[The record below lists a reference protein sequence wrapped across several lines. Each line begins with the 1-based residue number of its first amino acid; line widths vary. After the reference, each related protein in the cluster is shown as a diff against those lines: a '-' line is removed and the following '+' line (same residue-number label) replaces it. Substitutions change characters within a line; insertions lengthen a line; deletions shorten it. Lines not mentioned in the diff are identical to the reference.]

1 MKKTFAVERLMNM
14 AKRVFIDTAWKS
26 KKHTCYDPQNDV
38 FFEVDSLTELRDY
51 DEVYLDGSLFPN
63 MWKQLRELI
72 SNGKRVYYFTRPWKW
87 EEMRKERFRNELKA
101 RVGKVSK
108 DDRGDAFL
116 LWKAYEL
123 SLIKRNTHRY
133 FKPLTIIDVELR
145 PLLMREQML
154 YRNLQRVRNAGIV
167 GVDVGGDVK
176 MLEEMVEDARR
187 EIVDK
192 AIKIIPRFMEI
203 ANSLGLDKDDI
214 DGLAGL
220 AGVLAYDKFISYRKS
235 INYLGLYKARG
246 RHGRGNKKYSCKVQR
261 YLLMLTNAIL
271 WKNGEKRIP
280 RYRDLREILKNIV
293 DLMKS
298 MRLAGGW
305 GWGIS
310 PDKTPMLKFVVLG
323 EPKRLEART
332 DYACLGV
339 ARATK
344 PAPPPKALISNYS
357 LSNTLFVNFSISIY
371 QKPLLHP

>member
-1 MKKTFAVERLMNM
+1 MNM

-87 EEMRKERFRNELKA
+87 EEMRKERFRDELKA
-101 RVGKVSK
+101 KVGKVSK

-123 SLIKRNTHRY
+123 SLTKNNTHRY

-154 YRNLQRVRNAGIV
+154 YRNLQRVRNASMV
-167 GVDVGGDVK
+167 GVDVGGDVRI
-176 MLEEMVEDARR
+176 LEEIVEDARR

-203 ANSLGLDKDDI
+203 ANRLGLDRDDI
-214 DGLAGL
+214 NGLAGL
-220 AGVLAYDKFISYRKS
+220 AGLLLYDKFASYKKS

-246 RHGRGNKKYSCKVQR
+246 RDGRRNKKYSHKVQR
-261 YLLMLTNAIL
+261 YLVMLTNTIL
-271 WKNGEKRIP
+271 WKNGEKHPPTFKDMRRI
-280 RYRDLREILKNIV
+280 LRMVIEARRQ
-293 DLMKS
+293 MG
-298 MRLAGGW
+298 LAGDG
-305 GWGIS
+305 
-310 PDKTPMLKFVVLG
+310 
-323 EPKRLEART
+323 A
-332 DYACLGV
+332 GV
-339 ARATK
+339 
-344 PAPPPKALISNYS
+344 
-357 LSNTLFVNFSISIY
+357 
-371 QKPLLHP
+371 